1 MTDRT
6 TILITGVAGYW
17 GSEVAARLTAD
28 GRYRVLGLDTRRP
41 AGEIPGVDFILADIR
56 NPLMVELLKAE
67 AVDIVCH
74 LAFRR
79 STRRSEPV
87 FDSNV
92 IGTTKLLGACASAGV
107 RKVVLKSST
116 VVYGARPT
124 NSAFLAEDHALRG
137 SRRYGYI
144 RDWVEIETFCNGYRH
159 RVPELALTI
168 LRFANIVGPT
178 ASTPMTCF
186 LSSARAPSLMG
197 FDPMLQVIH
206 EEDVVEALLHTLD
219 NDIPGVFNVAAH
231 DPLPLSKMRGIV
243 GKPPLAVYHSVA
255 DWGTAILGT
264 IRLQLQDYL
273 PLEPSYLRYPWVA
286 DLTRM
291 RDDLGFV
298 PRYTA
303 VEALREFAA
312 RLRLGRYRT
321 GDNQLAK
328 DEDQLREVIARR
340 QRARDRQRPSPLQA
354 NGGADHG

>member
-1 MTDRT
+1 MTDKR

-17 GSEVAARLTAD
+17 GSEVAARLAAG
-28 GRYRVLGLDTRRP
+28 GRYRILGLDTQQP
-41 AGEIPGVDFILADIR
+41 AEEIPGVDFVLADIR

-67 AVDIVCH
+67 EVDTVCH

-79 STRRSEPV
+79 STRRSESA

-107 RKVVLKSST
+107 RKAVLKSST

-159 RVPELALTI
+159 REPELDLTI

-178 ASTPMTCF
+178 ARTPMTCF
-186 LSSARAPSLMG
+186 LSRAWAPSLMG
-197 FDPMLQVIH
+197 FDPMMQVIH
-206 EEDVVEALLHTLD
+206 EEDVVEALLHSIY
-219 NDIPGVFNVAAH
+219 NDIPGVFNVAT
-231 DPLPLSKMRGIV
+231 DEPLPLSKMRGVV
-243 GKPPLAVYHSVA
+243 GKPPLAVYHGLA
-255 DWGTAILGT
+255 DWGIAILGT
-264 IRLQLQDYL
+264 AGLQLEDYL

-286 DLTRM
+286 DLARM
-291 RDDLGFV
+291 RDELGFE

-321 GDNQLAK
+321 GDSQLAK
-328 DEDQLREVIARR
+328 DENQLREVIDRR
-340 QRARDRQRPSPLQA
+340 QRARERRDLVRSPT
-354 NGGADHG
+354 GEGADHG